1 MANPGD
7 SGENG
12 HVAFRFRRP
21 QLGPLLASAAIAVCI
36 VSIGVAFS
44 MSETGRERL
53 DLPEVIESIDPVRGA
68 VRVPAQTQVF
78 VDLAPGYE
86 GVLVVDGLELET
98 VSVEALQDK
107 EKPGQQIVL
116 PPTTIYEPGNA
127 TLTFV
132 PSPDADIQEFS
143 QGEHVVKVVYWK
155 VLDGRSTARS
165 YTWTFNVF

>member
-1 MANPGD
+1 MPL
-7 SGENG
+7 
-12 HVAFRFRRP
+12 RLRRP
-21 QLGPLLASAAIAVCI
+21 QLRPLLASAAIAVC
-36 VSIGVAFS
+36 VVAIGFAFTL
-44 MSETGRERL
+44 SETGRERL
-53 DLPEVIESIDPVRGA
+53 DLPEIVESIDPVRGA

-78 VDLAPGYE
+78 VDLAPGYT

-107 EKPGQQIVL
+107 QKPGQQIVL

-143 QGEHVVKVVYWK
+143 QGEHIVQVIYWK
-155 VLDGRSTARS
+155 VLEDRGSARS

>member
-1 MANPGD
+1 
-7 SGENG
+7 
-12 HVAFRFRRP
+12 
-21 QLGPLLASAAIAVCI
+21 
-36 VSIGVAFS
+36 
-44 MSETGRERL
+44 
-53 DLPEVIESIDPVRGA
+53 

-78 VDLAPGYE
+78 VDLAPGYT

-98 VSVEALQDK
+98 VSIEALQDK
-107 EKPGQQIVL
+107 QKPGQQIVL

-143 QGEHVVKVVYWK
+143 QGEHIVQVIYWK
-155 VLDGRSTARS
+155 VLEDRGSARS

>member
-1 MANPGD
+1 MP
-7 SGENG
+7 
-12 HVAFRFRRP
+12 FRLRRP
-21 QLGPLLASAAIAVCI
+21 QLRPLLASAAIAVCI
-36 VSIGVAFS
+36 VAIGVAFTL
-44 MSETGRERL
+44 SETGRERL
-53 DLPEVIESIDPVRGA
+53 DLPEVVENIDPVRGA

-86 GVLVVDGLELET
+86 GVLVIDGLELET

-107 EKPGQQIVL
+107 QKPGQQIVL

-143 QGEHVVKVVYWK
+143 QGEHVVQVIYWK
-155 VLDGRSTARS
+155 VLEDRGSARS
-165 YTWTFNVF
+165 YTWSFNVF